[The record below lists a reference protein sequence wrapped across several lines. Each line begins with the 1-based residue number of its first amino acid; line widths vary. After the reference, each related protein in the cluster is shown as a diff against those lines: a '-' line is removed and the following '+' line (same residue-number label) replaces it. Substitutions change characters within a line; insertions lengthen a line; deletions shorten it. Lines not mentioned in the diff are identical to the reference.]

1 MTRLTVVFA
10 GRVAICAAVIVFS
23 ATGVPWTPVDVAFA
37 VPMTRAA
44 SSDTSTTVLV
54 ETSTAASAGPSDVS
68 ACSVT

>member
-37 VPMTRAA
+37 FLLLAA
-44 SSDTSTTVLV
+44 GAVVMVVWARSGL
-54 ETSTAASAGPSDVS
+54 ASAERAG
-68 ACSVT
+68 